1 MKKLIASV
9 ATTAM
14 LAGGLAVLAAAA
26 PATADVASPVAS
38 PAASA
43 TCEVLTVNLAGYDV
57 RPAVGE
63 PQVEVAN
70 PAYVP
75 AVAAVAEVSHTD
87 YEYKTL
93 AGLFPVKWTYRTA
106 HKNGGAAVLYDWKIW
121 TATGK
126 TSKHVEVAGVAAVPA
141 VGTPTVRVA
150 NPAYV
155 AADETPNTVTVT
167 VNGIAEVNAAFGETY
182 TKAITFADKSVRN
195 AWSVDVTSWNGA
207 SVHLEEVSTA
217 CVTPIA
223 PTWVDTC
230 GPANNGH
237 WVLPAVVGYT
247 YAVTDHSTLN
257 GKVGVVATP
266 QDGYAFTTGARKQ
279 WTATQNNDRC
289 GQTVPTV
296 VFTDEVCTA
305 PVGYGLGTITPASL
319 GITNPDGVKV
329 LVKRKSD
336 GAAITALSNL
346 TPGHYDVIATVKN
359 ESADAFTTVPAG
371 WTLFAKDGVT
381 FKVSKGFDVVAAAP
395 CDKPVPV
402 ATVSV
407 PTANDRCGSVNDGV
421 TFGDST
427 GGTWKIASKVAD
439 APDHEGTTRYRVVFT
454 PTGDHVLPTVLPGDG
469 FVVDGKAVWLVYL
482 DNTDCAAGL
491 VA

>member
-1 MKKLIASV
+1 LKKLIASV

-26 PATADVASPVAS
+26 PATADVASP
-38 PAASA
+38 AASA
-43 TCEVLTVNLAGYDV
+43 TCEVLTVNLAGYDAK
-57 RPAVGE
+57 PAVGE

-106 HKNGGAAVLYDWKIW
+106 HKNSGAAVLYDWKIW

-126 TSKHVEVAGVAAVPA
+126 TSKHVEVAGIAAKPA
-141 VGTPTVRVA
+141 VGTPTVWVA

-155 AADETPNTVTVT
+155 AADEAPNTVTVT
-167 VNGIAEVNAAFGETY
+167 VNGQVVADAAFGAAFADTF
-182 TKAITFADKSVRN
+182 AFADKAVRN
-195 AWSVDVTSWNGA
+195 TWSVVTTAWNGA
-207 SVHLEEVSTA
+207 PTTLEGTSTA
-217 CVTPIA
+217 CVTPAA

-266 QDGYAFTTGARKQ
+266 QDGYVFNAGARKQ
-279 WTATQNNDRC
+279 WTATQNDDRC
-289 GQTVPTV
+289 DQAVPTV
-296 VFTDEVCTA
+296 AFGNEVCTA
-305 PVGYGLGTITPASL
+305 PGYGPGTITPASL

-336 GAAITALSNL
+336 GAAITDLANL

-359 ESADAFTTVPAG
+359 EGADAFTTVPAG
-371 WTLFAKDGVT
+371 WTASTKDGFT
-381 FKVSKGFDVVAAAP
+381 FKVSKGFDVVSAAP
-395 CDKPVPV
+395 CFNHVSSITTAPV
-402 ATVSV
+402 AQDQCGI
-407 PTANDRCGSVNDGV
+407 DRDGV
-421 TFGDST
+421 SFGAST
-427 GGTWKIASKVAD
+427 GGTWKIASRVAD
-439 APDHEGTTRYRVVFT
+439 APGHVGTTRNRVVFT
-454 PTGDHVLPTVLPGDG
+454 PTEVLPASLPGDG

-482 DNTDCAAGL
+482 DNAPCEAGVAA
-491 VA
+491 